1 MKIFLS
7 AICVNFCKTTSYSDS
22 DGNDD
27 DNDDDYEP
35 PANSVEELLF
45 REFIVLKLGLS
56 RSGFLKEPLQ

>member
-7 AICVNFCKTTSYSDS
+7 AICFNFCKTTSYSDS
-22 DGNDD
+22 D
-27 DNDDDYEP
+27 DDDYEP

-56 RSGFLKEPLQ
+56 RSGFQKEPLQ

>member
-22 DGNDD
+22 DGND
-27 DNDDDYEP
+27 DDDYEP